1 MRGHLLVLAIFIFLL
16 LTLLCQGSRYLPW
29 KSGLPGPLGR
39 AIAGFPQV
47 TSAGEGLGP
56 AGSLIFAVF
65 FSKERISRWSWAG
78 PPSCGR
84 RRRRWRRRGGGRGH
98 LFVLAVFIFL
108 LLTLLCQGN
117 LVTFSITAMFF
128 SAVGPQVGRAGAG
141 RWVEHLYS
149 AGSPLGSPPSSV
161 CSTSSSTS
169 SSTSAFIECFVV
181 FFKTAWRAGVLCPA
195 LPPTILL
202 LLFPNKCH
210 RFLIVLCQMGWEPR
224 PVVQNMYFVYCTLCT
239 VHCTSCICARSPLH
253 HPPPRSCFS
262 SRPGRG
268 LDGPRPDGGRSV
280 RLRLRRHFD
289 IHPALHHV
297 FCFRPSFC
305 LH

>member
-1 MRGHLLVLAIFIFLL
+1 MTPALLRFEGGA
-16 LTLLCQGSRYLPW
+16 GSRHCVPQCPGLCGRGRYLRWRGGP
-29 KSGLPGPLGR
+29 SGPLGR
-39 AIAGFPQV
+39 AITGFPQV

-98 LFVLAVFIFL
+98 LFVLVVFVFL

-149 AGSPLGSPPSSV
+149 AGRRLHRFVRRLLRHLLRHPPSS
-161 CSTSSSTS
+161 SASSSS
-169 SSTSAFIECFVV
+169 S
-181 FFKTAWRAGVLCPA
+181 RRRGVLE
-195 LPPTILL
+195 
-202 LLFPNKCH
+202 F
-210 RFLIVLCQMGWEPR
+210 
-224 PVVQNMYFVYCTLCT
+224 
-239 VHCTSCICARSPLH
+239 CARH
-253 HPPPRSCFS
+253 F
-262 SRPGRG
+262 
-268 LDGPRPDGGRSV
+268 
-280 RLRLRRHFD
+280 LRQFCYCYFP
-289 IHPALHHV
+289 INVIV
-297 FCFRPSFC
+297 F
-305 LH
+305 